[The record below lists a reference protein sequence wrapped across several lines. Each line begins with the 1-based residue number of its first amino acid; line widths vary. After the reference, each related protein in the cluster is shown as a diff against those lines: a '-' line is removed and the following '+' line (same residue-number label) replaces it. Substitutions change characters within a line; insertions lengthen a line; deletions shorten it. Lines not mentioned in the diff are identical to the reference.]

1 MTVKTKSTE
10 TVQHA
15 AAVAVQEGQD
25 YMTTGFE
32 KTLASVKEGMENA
45 AKGFEAQQAK
55 MKEGMAKAMKTT
67 EELVAFGQGNVE
79 AFVKAGQ
86 IFASGLQ
93 GLSRHIAASAQA
105 SVEETVATAKALSGV
120 KSVKEA
126 VDLQSSF
133 ARTMMEKAVAET
145 GKLTDAS
152 LKLTEQTIAPITA
165 RVTLAV
171 EKFGAA
177 L

>member
-1 MTVKTKSTE
+1 MTAKTKTTE
-10 TVQHA
+10 TVQSA
-15 AAVAVQEGQD
+15 ATAMNEGRE
-25 YMTTGFE
+25 YVTNGFE
-32 KTLASVKEGMENA
+32 KTLSSMKEGMENA
-45 AKGFEAQQAK
+45 AKGFETQQAK

-67 EELVAFGQGNVE
+67 EDLVAFGQGNFE

-93 GLSRHIAASAQA
+93 GLSKHIAASTQA
-105 SVEETVATAKALSGV
+105 SVEETVTTAKALAGV

-126 VDLQSSF
+126 VDLQSGF
-133 ARTMMEKAVAET
+133 ARAMMEKAVAET
-145 GKLTDAS
+145 SAITDAS

>member
-1 MTVKTKSTE
+1 MSAKTKSTE
-10 TVQHA
+10 TIQHA
-15 AAVAVQEGQD
+15 ATSAMDEGQD
-25 YMTTGFE
+25 YVTNGFE
-32 KTLASVKEGMENA
+32 KTLTSVKEGMENA
-45 AKGFEAQQAK
+45 AKGFETQQAK

-67 EELVAFGQGNVE
+67 EELVAFGQGNFE

-93 GLSRHIAASAQA
+93 GLSKHIAASTQA

-126 VDLQSSF
+126 VDLQSGY
-133 ARTMMEKAVAET
+133 ARSMMEKAVAET
-145 GKLTDAS
+145 SKITDAS

-171 EKFGAA
+171 EKFGAT